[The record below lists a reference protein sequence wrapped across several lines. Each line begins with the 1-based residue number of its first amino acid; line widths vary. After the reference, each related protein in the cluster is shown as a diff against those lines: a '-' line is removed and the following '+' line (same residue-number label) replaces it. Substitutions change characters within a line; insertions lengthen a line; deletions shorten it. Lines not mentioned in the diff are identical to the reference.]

1 MPSNGLLVLMTARI
15 CYTGFRS
22 EHTAGNVASACMYLT
37 GVLMVGS
44 APATVAM
51 LNLEVLLLSM
61 QAVGYAAT
69 ACVCLLGA
77 QFHGQLLLQHTTD
90 IVVAANADCR

>member
-1 MPSNGLLVLMTARI
+1 MPSNAPLVLMTARI

-22 EHTAGNVASACMYLT
+22 ECTGNVASACIYLT

-44 APATVAM
+44 APATVAT

-61 QAVGYAAT
+61 QAAGYAAT
-69 ACVCLLGA
+69 ACGCLTGCWGHN
-77 QFHGQLLLQHTTD
+77 FTGNYCCNTLLT
-90 IVVAANADCR
+90 